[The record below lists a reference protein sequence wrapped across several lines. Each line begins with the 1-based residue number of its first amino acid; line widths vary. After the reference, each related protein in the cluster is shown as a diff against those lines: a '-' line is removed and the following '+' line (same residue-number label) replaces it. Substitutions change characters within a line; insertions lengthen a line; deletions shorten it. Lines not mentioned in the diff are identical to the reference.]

1 MITFQESQTCI
12 TYIIKHIN
20 DTYLLTG
27 VKPPTACRPSMNLP
41 ALDHTAHHSQQ
52 WVTPELGLNS
62 TGQGIP
68 RLGKVNRKVT
78 QFKRK
83 DSLPGATYAHCSQT
97 LIPHMPVP
105 PQEYTPSL
113 SHSPSAAPP
122 PLPWAST
129 TGQTRILR
137 AL

>member
-12 TYIIKHIN
+12 TYIIKHKN

-27 VKPPTACRPSMNLP
+27 VKPPTTCRPSTNLP

-62 TGQGIP
+62 TEQGIP

-83 DSLPGATYAHCSQT
+83 DSLPGATYAHLLT
-97 LIPHMPVP
+97 N
-105 PQEYTPSL
+105 
-113 SHSPSAAPP
+113 SHSPHACPTPRVYTFTVTQSIDC
-122 PLPWAST
+122 ST
-129 TGQTRILR
+129 SLTLGFNNRSTRILR